1 MKKSVIIILVVIL
14 LAAVAG
20 LLGWY
25 FTKEEPLSTTSTV
38 TNTNTTATTNVE
50 ILKPPAN
57 TVWIMSGS
65 FTPSVLTIEVG
76 EKVTW
81 VNKDDFIRR
90 VASDPHPNSTDL
102 PELVS
107 NDLEKGES
115 FSFSFTEEG
124 EWSYHDYLNPI
135 KHGKIIVE

>member
-1 MKKSVIIILVVIL
+1 MKKSVIIVIMVIL

-25 FTKEEPLSTTSTV
+25 FTEEEPLGNTNTV
-38 TNTNTTATTNVE
+38 TNMTTNVE

-81 VNKDDFIRR
+81 VNKDDYIRR
-90 VASDPHPNSTDL
+90 VASDPHPDSTDL
-102 PELVS
+102 PGLVS
-107 NDLEKGES
+107 GDLEKGES
-115 FSFSFTEEG
+115 FSFSFTEGG
-124 EWSYHDYLNPI
+124 EWSYHDYLNPV
-135 KHGKIIVE
+135 KHGKVIVE

>member
-1 MKKSVIIILVVIL
+1 MKKNVIIVLVVIL
-14 LAAVAG
+14 VAAVAG

-25 FTKEEPLSTTSTV
+25 FTKEEPLGNTNTV
-38 TNTNTTATTNVE
+38 TNMTTTTNVE

-57 TVWIMSGS
+57 TVWIMNGS
-65 FTPSVLTIEVG
+65 FTPSVLTVEVG

-81 VNKDDFIRR
+81 VNKDDFLRR
-90 VASDPHPNSTDL
+90 VASDPHPDSANL

-115 FSFSFTEEG
+115 FSFSFTEDG